1 MNRTFR
7 HATLSTV
14 CAAVGVEQ
22 WDKRHGDLLLIF
34 HLMGVDHEVALVLSH
49 LRQGTVFEK
58 RKENVIMDLYVVLSD
73 VTLPTISYRSLHKL
87 ELMPKQ

>member
-1 MNRTFR
+1 
-7 HATLSTV
+7 
-14 CAAVGVEQ
+14 
-22 WDKRHGDLLLIF
+22 
-34 HLMGVDHEVALVLSH
+34 MGVDHEVALVLSH